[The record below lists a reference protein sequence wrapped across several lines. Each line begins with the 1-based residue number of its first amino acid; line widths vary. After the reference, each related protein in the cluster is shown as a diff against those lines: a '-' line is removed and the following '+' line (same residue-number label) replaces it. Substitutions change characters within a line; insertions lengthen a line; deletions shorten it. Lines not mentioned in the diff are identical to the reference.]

1 MDPLKARGSNVGIL
15 GLRKLNQITT
25 SLYNFDLRI
34 FAATTLMRRISVF
47 MAEQNLKDVDNLAAR
62 LENDK
67 NFFPVFQKQLIV
79 PCTELFRDPEFWR
92 SFHNDVLPLLENQQD
107 KIRIWVPGC
116 SSGEEALSTAIML
129 HEKNLLEKAEITVT
143 GINQLNLSE
152 SRSTV
157 YYSKTLDISQNNFRR
172 YCNSDNADIYSFMVE
187 KKDGFVFK
195 DDLYKNIIYKVF
207 DGLEMPENRGFHVV
221 LCRNYFIYC
230 TPEYQDSLLE
240 IFTRSLLSKGF
251 LMIGNKED
259 ISFCSEFNK
268 YMVFNTKEKIYR
280 KKIEYRD

>member
-1 MDPLKARGSNVGIL
+1 MNPMQAKFTSVGIL

-25 SLYNFDLRI
+25 SLYGFDLRV
-34 FAATTLMRRISVF
+34 FAATTLMRRISSF
-47 MAEQNLKDVDNLAAR
+47 MAEQNLKDVHNLAAK

-67 NFFPVFQKQLIV
+67 SFFPVFQKQLIV
-79 PCTELFRDPEFWR
+79 PCTELFRDPSFWR
-92 SFHNDVLPLLENQQD
+92 SFRDDVIPLLENQPG
-107 KIRIWVPGC
+107 KIKIWVPGC

-129 HEKNLLEKAEITVT
+129 HEKKLLEKAEITVT
-143 GINQLNLSE
+143 GINQLSLSE
-152 SRSTV
+152 SKNTV
-157 YYSKTLDISQNNFRR
+157 YCKKSLNISQSNFRR
-172 YCNSDNADIYSFMVE
+172 YCNDDNADIFRFLVE
-187 KKDGFVFK
+187 KNDGFVFG
-195 DDLYKNIIYKVF
+195 DDLYKNIVYKVF
-207 DGLEMPENRGFHVV
+207 DGLKMPQNSGFHVV

-268 YMVFNTKEKIYR
+268 YIVFNAKEKIYR